1 MTGDLVAPGTL
12 APEVFRELAG
22 DLTVDDPG
30 QMGFLTATGSVDV
43 QAAPGSGKTTLTA
56 LKLRALARGWLPT
69 GRGICVLSHT
79 NVAKDQIVGLVV
91 QDRHGRQLLERPHF
105 IGTIQSF
112 VDTYL
117 GLPHARTLGYAARHV
132 DDDLYEREALRRLR
146 TWGSLSKLRFYL
158 AKRGDGDSLV
168 ATATWT
174 AGPNGLEVRPARGS
188 FPAGDDKP
196 TYRAYAKLK
205 ASMAQDGYFTF
216 GDMYGLAD
224 QLLTDHPDLARAAA
238 TRFPWVIVDES
249 QDTDARQQQLLERL
263 FPPRL
268 CIVQRVGD
276 ENQSI
281 YDDPVTVTA
290 PATIELPVSRRFG
303 PPIAE
308 VVSSLTIL
316 RPQTVVGQGS
326 DACAQRL
333 IVVFDEATADRVV
346 PRFAAEAE
354 QRLPDRGPD
363 EPVVVA
369 AGRTGESTAKKFPRT
384 LACYSPPVAPR
395 PSSATTPRSL
405 VEVVRQAQRQAHQGR
420 QNDAFQTLA
429 GGLASVAG
437 LHEVAAP
444 HGALT
449 GAGLLR
455 LLRSDRD
462 PELEIWTRRLLRRL
476 LERPSAPD
484 TEAWQST
491 LEEILAWPLIA
502 GRAATDGAE
511 AYMRYLEEDQGPPG
525 PVPDPGQNG
534 LVVSSIHGIKG
545 ETHAATLMVECL
557 DKGGTVHDV
566 VEALRLI
573 CGTATADQLSKSGRR
588 VCRLAFVALSRPRS
602 LLGLAVLDDH
612 LVPFEETLRAAGWEF
627 VDVRDHVAG

>member
-1 MTGDLVAPGTL
+1 MTADLLTPGTL
-12 APEVFRELAG
+12 AQEVFREIAG

-30 QMGFLTATGSVDV
+30 QMEYLTATESVAV

-79 NVAKDQIVGLVV
+79 NVAKDQLVGLVEL
-91 QDRHGRQLLERPHF
+91 DRYGRQLLERPHF

-117 GLPHARTLGYAARHV
+117 GLPHARTLGYAPRHV
-132 DDDLYEREALRRLR
+132 DNDFYEREALRRLK
-146 TWGSLSKLRFYL
+146 TWRSLSKLRFFL

-174 AGPNGLEVRPARGS
+174 AGPNGLEVRPESGS
-188 FPAGDDKP
+188 FPASDDTP
-196 TYRAYAKLK
+196 TYLAYAKLK

-216 GDMYGLAD
+216 GDMYGLAE
-224 QLLTDHPDLARAAA
+224 QLLTDHPDLARAVA
-238 TRFPWVIVDES
+238 TRFPWVVVDES
-249 QDTDARQQQLLERL
+249 QDTDVRQQQLLERL

-268 CIVQRVGD
+268 CTVQRVGD

-281 YDDPVTVTA
+281 YDDPVTSTT

-303 PPIAE
+303 PQIAE

-316 RPQTVVGQGS
+316 RPQTVVGQGN

-333 IVVFDEATADRVV
+333 IVVFDEATADRVL
-346 PRFAAEAE
+346 PRFAAEAK
-354 QRLPDRGPD
+354 QRLPDRGSD

-369 AGRTGESTAKKFPRT
+369 AGRTGESTAKKYPRT

-395 PSSATTPRSL
+395 PSSSKAPRSL
-405 VEVVRQAQRQAHQGR
+405 VEVVRQAQRQAQQGR
-420 QNDAFQTLA
+420 QNEAFQTLMV
-429 GGLASVAG
+429 GLASVAG
-437 LHEVAAP
+437 LHGVSAT
-444 HGALT
+444 HGGLT
-449 GAGLLR
+449 GPGLLR
-455 LLRSDRD
+455 VLRSDRD
-462 PELEIWTRRLLRRL
+462 PELEMSTRRLLRRL
-476 LERPSAPD
+476 LERSSAPD
-484 TEAWQST
+484 AEAWEST
-491 LEEILAWPLIA
+491 IEEILALPLIV
-502 GRAATDGAE
+502 GRAATEGAD
-511 AYMRYLEEDQGPPG
+511 AYMRYLDEKNLPE
-525 PVPDPGQNG
+525 PVPNPGQSG
-534 LVVSSIHGIKG
+534 LIVSSIHGIKG

-573 CGTATADQLSKSGRR
+573 CHTATADQLSKSGRK

-602 LLGLAVLDDH
+602 LLGLAVLDNH
-612 LVPFEETLRAAGWEF
+612 IEPFEETLRASGWEF
-627 VDVRDHVAG
+627 VDVRDHATG